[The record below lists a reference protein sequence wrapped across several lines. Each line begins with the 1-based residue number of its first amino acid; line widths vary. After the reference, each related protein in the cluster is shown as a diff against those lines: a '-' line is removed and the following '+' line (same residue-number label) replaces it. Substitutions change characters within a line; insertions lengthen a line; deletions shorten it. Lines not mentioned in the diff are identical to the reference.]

1 MYAKVSKQSFVICC
15 DEKGKRYSS
24 KAFANHINQAF
35 HHASHIFF
43 MIGPANGFA
52 PDIIQKDHLLML
64 SDMTLQHEHVQLIL
78 LEQIYRAFTL
88 LNNHPYHIE

>member
-24 KAFANHINQAF
+24 KAFANYINHGF